1 MIDIQEKRKAEGR
14 ATGTDRRP
22 AAVTGAPLGIV
33 TKTASPLQYVSIN
46 STAEAIP
53 VEQQKDGSLRIAKL
67 PEQARAERWALKSV
81 VNKLLPYSRTSKC
94 MVFKAPVTGEGLSTI
109 QVHVATEH
117 NKAFY
122 TGLMACGSV
131 WSCPVCAA
139 KISER
144 RRQELIQG
152 MEAARSL
159 GWQAHFV
166 TLTVRHGIGDNL
178 QDMKQRMSKAL
189 RLFNSGKNRIKDV
202 LLRNGIDQKGYVR
215 AYEITHG
222 QQSGFHPHY
231 HIILFTVGGTSQ
243 QIQRLYAPLWQK
255 ACVSAGLSEPTLER
269 GCTVQDGSEAAKY
282 ASKWGIEDELT
293 KANQKQSKRK
303 GITPWGLLRAVLDEN
318 NPEYSPQYASDL
330 FRVYTTCMKGARQ
343 LYWSNGLRKALGL
356 IQELTDEQLAEQITD
371 EDSHF
376 MGALTDEQWKAIR
389 KAKAEAHVLT
399 VAEAAH
405 KTRSNYFFEVVNGY
419 VKRMPKE
426 TIDYSL
432 TDKENDFF
440 AREVLKRNRRTEG
453 EPA

>member
-1 MIDIQEKRKAEGR
+1 MIETPDKCKAVGR
-14 ATGTDRRP
+14 AAGADRRKT
-22 AAVTGAPLGIV
+22 AGADAPLGIV
-33 TKTASPLQYVSIN
+33 TKTASPFQFVSIN

-81 VNKLLPYSRTSKC
+81 VNKLFPKSRTSKC
-94 MVFKAPVTGEGLSTI
+94 MVFKAPIINEGLSTI
-109 QVHVATEH
+109 QVHVSTEH

-144 RRQELIQG
+144 RRQELKQG
-152 MEAARSL
+152 MEAANGL

-178 QDMKQRMSKAL
+178 KDMKERMSKAL
-189 RLFNSGKNRIKDV
+189 RRLNSGKNRIKDV

-215 AYEITHG
+215 AYEVTHT
-222 QQSGFHPHY
+222 QNGFHPHY
-231 HIILFTVGGTSQ
+231 HIILFTLGGTSQ

-255 ACVSAGLSEPTLER
+255 ACVSVGLSKPSLER
-269 GCTVQDGSEAAKY
+269 GCTVQDGSHAAEY
-282 ASKWGIEDELT
+282 ASKWGIEDEMT

-318 NPEYSPQYASDL
+318 NPEYQPDYAANL
-330 FRVYTTCMKGARQ
+330 FRVYAACMKGARQ

-399 VAEAAH
+399 VAETAH
-405 KTRSNYFFEVVNGY
+405 KTGANYFFEIVNGY

-432 TDKENDFF
+432 TDKENQFF
-440 AREVLKRNRRTEG
+440 AREGRKRKRRTEG